1 MTMSRK
7 EHWEHVYET
16 KSPTELSWF
25 QTVPS
30 KSMAMIRG
38 TGVPT
43 EVPPYFWTMSG
54 ISVIRAS

>member
-25 QTVPS
+25 QAVPS
-30 KSMAMIRG
+30 KSMAMIREILA
-38 TGVPT
+38 GV
-43 EVPPYFWTMSG
+43 
-54 ISVIRAS
+54 ALAQK